1 MTLDP
6 VMLSALAI
14 AALGVATAFAG
25 RWRAGLGEWARALI
39 ISALAL
45 GASGYALTAREP
57 ISAWISGFLV
67 CAALHRWIDAIT
79 QRKADAGEATP

>member
-6 VMLSALAI
+6 MML
-14 AALGVATAFAG
+14 AALGMAAIGVATAFAG

-39 ISALAL
+39 ISALAV
-45 GASGYALTAREP
+45 GASGYALSVRDAIP
-57 ISAWISGFLV
+57 AWISGFLV

-79 QRKADAGEATP
+79 QRKHDAEEPA